1 MPRSSASSN
10 EEVLIMAGLPSDIR
24 IRSLTPHYPFV
35 RARTPL
41 KFGAVIVEALDFCH
55 VRAEV
60 ETRSGKVAEG
70 WGAMF
75 LMDMWAWPTA
85 KVAHE
90 QRMIAMRTLNG
101 NLCKLFASYDDYAHP
116 IDIFHRL
123 EGGIQRAGEALS
135 REMKLAEQIPF
146 LAALVC
152 ASPIDAALHDAF
164 GNANAIDTYAGYGR
178 DFMAG
183 DLSTYLGNAF
193 KGAYVGDFVKKSL
206 PKLFPCFHLVG
217 GLDKLRP
224 SEITAEDPIDG
235 LPVSLDQWIRYDHL
249 HCLKVK
255 LRGTDMAWD
264 LNRTFEVAAIAREEH
279 KKLGLTGLFFNVDTN
294 DQCKSP
300 DYVIEYLSKVR
311 EKDKPLYDEILYF
324 EQPINRDLRAHRF
337 DMRPASKLKPM
348 LADESLMTLEDFDLA
363 MELGWSGVVLKACK
377 CQSDALVFACRAE
390 KQKIPYTVQD
400 LTNPGIALIQSV
412 GLAGHLNTIKGV
424 EANSRQFFPAASI
437 PEERVHRGLFRLTD
451 GHIDTSSIRGAGL
464 GYRWEEIGRTMIA

>member
-1 MPRSSASSN
+1 MP
-10 EEVLIMAGLPSDIR
+10 GLPSDIR

-60 ETRSGKVAEG
+60 ETRSGKVADG

-75 LMDMWAWPTA
+75 LMDMWAWPSA

-90 QRMIAMRTLNG
+90 QRMEAMRRANRE
-101 NLCKLFASYDDYAHP
+101 LCKLFASYTDYAHP

-123 EGGIQRAGEALS
+123 ESSIRRTTEEVS

-164 GNANAIDTYAGYGR
+164 GNANGMDTYAGYGR
-178 DFMAG
+178 DFMTG
-183 DLSTYLGNAF
+183 DLSTYLGKEH

-264 LNRTFEVAAIAREEH
+264 LNRMREVAAIAREEH
-279 KKLGLTGLFFNVDTN
+279 KKLGLQGLFFTADTN
-294 DQCKSP
+294 EQCKSP
-300 DYVIEYLSKVR
+300 EYVIEFLTKVR
-311 EKDKPLYDEILYF
+311 ESDKQTYDEILYF
-324 EQPINRDLRAHRF
+324 EQPTERDLRAHRF
-337 DMRPASKLKPM
+337 DMRAASKMKPIII
-348 LADESLMTLEDFDLA
+348 DESLMTLEDFDLA
-363 MELGWSGVVLKACK
+363 MELGWGGVALKACK
-377 CQSDALVFACRAE
+377 CQSAALVFACRAE
-390 KQKIPYTVQD
+390 KEKIPYTIQD

-437 PEERVHRGLFRLTD
+437 PEERIHRGLFRLTD
-451 GHIDTSSIRGAGL
+451 GCIDTSSIRGAGL